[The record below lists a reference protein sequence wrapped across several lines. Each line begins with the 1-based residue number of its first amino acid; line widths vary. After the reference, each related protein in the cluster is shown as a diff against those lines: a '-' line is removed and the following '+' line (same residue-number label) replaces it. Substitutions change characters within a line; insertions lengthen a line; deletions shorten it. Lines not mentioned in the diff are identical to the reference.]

1 MQEHASLG
9 ETYMASYAVESYNSN
24 TNTYSRHEV
33 GSQHDMTKLLTSLV
47 QDDISSKNF
56 ENYYRV
62 NEITDADLHIW
73 NRQKEELPDVPN
85 TEKVFGE
92 WTQITCASKYL
103 NVTFGRVF
111 NLITAGEIRA
121 QTTTGRNKLV
131 SVSDVVERRINKP
144 KTGRPK
150 GSIKKQQA
158 EE

>member
-1 MQEHASLG
+1 M
-9 ETYMASYAVESYNSN
+9 TCSYAVESYNSA

-33 GSQHDMTKLLTSLV
+33 GSKDDMKHLLSSLV
-47 QDDISSKNF
+47 DSDVKSGKCQR
-56 ENYYRV
+56 YYRV
-62 NEITDADLHIW
+62 NEVSDRDISIW
-73 NRQKEELPDVPN
+73 KRQEKELPNVPN

-121 QTTTGRNKLV
+121 MTTSGRNKLV
-131 SVSDVVERRINKP
+131 SVEDVVERRINKP

-150 GSIKKQQA
+150 GSGKKQQA